1 MLEVPVPNLAGASV
15 TNATFAL
22 VNQNNEDLDTLN
34 EEWTLVVGVV
44 W

>member
-1 MLEVPVPNLAGASV
+1 MLEVPAPNLAGASV

-22 VNQNNEDLDTLN
+22 VNQNNEDLDTLDGQ
-34 EEWTLVVGVV
+34 WQLVVEVV

>member
-1 MLEVPVPNLAGASV
+1 MLEVPAPNLAGASV

-34 EEWTLVVGVV
+34 EEWTLVVEVV